1 MKKVLF
7 VCLGNI
13 CRSAMAQG
21 ILEAKVKENQ
31 LPIFVDSAG
40 TCNNHVG
47 QAPDRRMQKKGMEY
61 GIDISHQR
69 GRQFSISDFDAFEFI
84 FAMDTTNYNDILEL
98 ARTESDVKKVSL
110 CLDLTFPNQNKSVP
124 DPYFGGEK
132 GFEEVFQL
140 LDKACNELIN
150 KLKK

>member
-21 ILEAKVKENQ
+21 IFEAKVKEKKLN
-31 LPIFVDSAG
+31 IVVDSAG
-40 TCNNHVG
+40 TCDNHVG
-47 QAPDRRMQKKGMEY
+47 QAPDKRMQKKGMEY
-61 GIDISHQR
+61 GIDISRQR
-69 GRQFSISDFDAFEFI
+69 GRQFSISDFDEFDFI
-84 FAMDTTNYNDILEL
+84 FAMDSFNYYDIIAL
-98 ARTESDVKKVSL
+98 ARNDSDKEKTSL
-110 CLDLTFPNQNKSVP
+110 FLNLTYPNQNKSVP

-150 KLKK
+150 KLK